1 MLYKTVIYYPNLNTL
16 NKSIIPSNPHT
27 DSVFKDKKRPTT
39 PDKFTVQHS
48 EEKNII
54 NRPLNTNGRKK

>member
-1 MLYKTVIYYPNLNTL
+1 M
-16 NKSIIPSNPHT
+16 PSNPHT
-27 DSVFKDKKRPTT
+27 DSVFKDKKRPKK
-39 PDKFTVQHS
+39 PIKFKVQHS